1 MPGDRIPVPV
11 VVTAAGP
18 KVETDAAE
26 HLLRRIYFP
35 DGVPSVS
42 GRPRRCCPDSG
53 RGEGGG
59 RARFPYR
66 CRMYI
71 VGILSLFRC
80 GSADERGAFPC
91 RREGKYGIMGNF
103 AGTVFFCVRLL

>member
-42 GRPRRCCPDSG
+42 GRPRRCCPDAAAERGVG
-53 RGEGGG
+53 RV
-59 RARFPYR
+59 RFPYR
-66 CRMYI
+66 YHKYI
-71 VGILSLFRC
+71 VRYSLLVSFVATSMEGTHFRAAGR
-80 GSADERGAFPC
+80 GSME
-91 RREGKYGIMGNF
+91 
-103 AGTVFFCVRLL
+103 